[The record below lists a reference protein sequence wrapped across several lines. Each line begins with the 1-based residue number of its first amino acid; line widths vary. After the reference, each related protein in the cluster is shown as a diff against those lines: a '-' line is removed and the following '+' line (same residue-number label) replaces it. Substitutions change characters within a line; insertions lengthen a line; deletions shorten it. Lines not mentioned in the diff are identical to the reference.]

1 MYSRS
6 VLINGQKSSGKAWD
20 SPFSSL
26 FQFSEAQAKLV
37 PIWLVFSVPLT
48 MRWSR
53 EEEGVSPTSSGLYRP
68 LSCRDQSSMHQ
79 FGS

>member
-6 VLINGQKSSGKAWD
+6 VLFNGQKSNAKAWD
-20 SPFSSL
+20 STSSSL
-26 FQFSEAQAKLV
+26 FQFSEAEAKLV

-48 MRWSR
+48 VRWSR

-79 FGS
+79 FEG